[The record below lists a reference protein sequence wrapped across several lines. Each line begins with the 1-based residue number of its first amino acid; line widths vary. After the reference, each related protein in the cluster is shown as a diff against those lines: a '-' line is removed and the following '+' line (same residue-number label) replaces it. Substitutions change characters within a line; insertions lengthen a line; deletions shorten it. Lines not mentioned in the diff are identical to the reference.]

1 MESQHPEAAA
11 AASPSLAAT
20 QATDSPAAA
29 AADLL
34 ARFVE
39 RAGPLGVRVDRV
51 PSADQAAARVAA
63 LAAELGASRPLVAH
77 ELRDAAPALIAA
89 LDEAGV
95 AWELP
100 EEPSTA
106 RDAPLGV
113 SLAHLAVAETS
124 SVLLAE
130 ATLEDRAIGM
140 LAVAHLVVCPTA
152 ALVPSLDEAA
162 PVLRAVALQPGG
174 GYATLVTGPS
184 RTADIE
190 RVLTVGVQGPARLD
204 VLFVDDLA

>member
-11 AASPSLAAT
+11 AASPPVAAT
-20 QATDSPAAA
+20 RPTDSQDADAD
-29 AADLL
+29 DLL

-51 PSADQAAARVAA
+51 PSSDQAAARVAA

-140 LAVAHLVVCPTA
+140 LALAQLVVCPTA

-162 PVLRAVALQPGG
+162 PVLRAVALQTGG